1 MRITFERTG
10 GYAGRKIQGIV
21 ESSSLSKR
29 QANRLCELLDKS
41 SFFHLPEK
49 LTSETGGADRF
60 YYKITI
66 ESEIG
71 IHTVEAAEAAIPP
84 HLRTLLDWLTHSFFL
99 K

>member
-1 MRITFERTG
+1 MRIIFERTG
-10 GYAGRKIQGIV
+10 GFAGRKIQGTV
-21 ESSSLSKR
+21 ESSSLSER
-29 QANRLCELLDKS
+29 QAKRLRELLDKS

-49 LTSETGGADRF
+49 LTPEISGADRF

-66 ESEIG
+66 ESETG

-84 HLRTLLDWLTHSFFL
+84 HLRPLLDWLTRSFFL

>member
-21 ESSSLSKR
+21 ESSSLSKQ
-29 QANRLCELLDKS
+29 QANRLRELLNKS

-49 LTSETGGADRF
+49 LTPENAGTDRF

-66 ESEIG
+66 ESEVG
-71 IHTVEAAEAAIPP
+71 IHTVEAAEAAVPP
-84 HLRTLLDWLTHSFFL
+84 HLRRLLDWLTHAFFL